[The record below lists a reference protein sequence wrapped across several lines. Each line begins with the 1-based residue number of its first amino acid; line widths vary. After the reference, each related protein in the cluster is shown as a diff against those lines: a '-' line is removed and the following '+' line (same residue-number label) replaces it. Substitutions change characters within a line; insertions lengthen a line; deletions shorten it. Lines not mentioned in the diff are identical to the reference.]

1 MLSSRVGE
9 VTKHFPDIPRMF
21 NFGLSTV
28 QFGAVGVFC
37 NRVLQKGKFIFVHH
51 VHSKMPIMFGTVP
64 KIIML

>member
-9 VTKHFPDIPRMF
+9 VTKHFPDIPQMF

-37 NRVLQKGKFIFVHH
+37 NQVLQKGT
-51 VHSKMPIMFGTVP
+51 MPVYMWNAW
-64 KIIML
+64 L

>member
-9 VTKHFPDIPRMF
+9 VTKHFPDIPSMF

-37 NRVLQKGKFIFVHH
+37 NRVLQKGKSIFCASRALQNAHYVRY
-51 VHSKMPIMFGTVP
+51 ST
-64 KIIML
+64 